1 VISLLPFGSR
11 PGTSLERA
19 GLVDPT
25 DSEEAAMFDAKKL
38 LDALVGAAAQIG
50 QTPTEGHGQRE
61 PGSSQGQPARTGGG
75 GEPSL
80 AGQVDQTLKQV
91 TGLGTDELVQK
102 AKDTIAQHPTLAPA
116 VMLALAGMFT
126 SKRKTGRAIPGGL
139 ARLGGLALIG
149 TLAYKAYQNRQAGKP
164 LLDLGG
170 LAGALGSQGQEGGTG
185 SQAALTHE
193 PEAGGSAPGQGAR
206 AKPSSEAGEG
216 GARTFHALDLPEKSG
231 FHPAEQSEDDIL
243 LFLRAMVAAASADG
257 HIDQAE
263 RNLIVKG
270 LSEAG
275 IDSEA
280 TRWLEREMESPA
292 DVEELAAPVSTPEK
306 AAQVYAAA
314 RIAIDP
320 DTIQEREFLRQLAE
334 SLDLDQATKAQ
345 VDDTAD
351 ALKGSA

>member
-1 VISLLPFGSR
+1 M
-11 PGTSLERA
+11 
-19 GLVDPT
+19 
-25 DSEEAAMFDAKKL
+25 DSEESAMFDAKKL

-50 QTPTEGHGQRE
+50 QTPAQGTGHSPE
-61 PGSSQGQPARTGGG
+61 PGSSGGQPARTGGG

-102 AKDTIAQHPTLAPA
+102 AKDTMAQHPTLAPA

-126 SKRKTGRAIPGGL
+126 SKRKSGRAIPGGL

-170 LAGALGSQGQEGGTG
+170 LAGALGGQGQEGGTG
-185 SQAALTHE
+185 SQAALSHE
-193 PEAGGSAPGQGAR
+193 PEAGGPVPAQDARTRPSLEPDQGGTAQ
-206 AKPSSEAGEG
+206 
-216 GARTFHALDLPEKSG
+216 TFHALDLPEKSG

-263 RNLIVKG
+263 RSLIVKG

-275 IDSEA
+275 IDPEA

-314 RIAIDP
+314 RVAIDP
-320 DTIQEREFLRQLAE
+320 DTVQEREFLRQLAE
-334 SLDLDQATKAQ
+334 SLDLDQATRAQ
-345 VDDTAD
+345 IDDTAD
-351 ALKGSA
+351 VLKSSA

>member
-1 VISLLPFGSR
+1 
-11 PGTSLERA
+11 
-19 GLVDPT
+19 
-25 DSEEAAMFDAKKL
+25 MFDAKKL

-50 QTPTEGHGQRE
+50 QAPAQGSGHARE
-61 PGSSQGQPARTGGG
+61 PGSPGQPERTGGG
-75 GEPSL
+75 AEPSL

-102 AKDTIAQHPTLAPA
+102 AKDTMAQHPTLAPA

-126 SKRKTGRAIPGGL
+126 SRRKTGRAIPGGL

-164 LLDLGG
+164 LLDMGG
-170 LAGALGSQGQEGGTG
+170 LAGASGGQGQEERAG
-185 SQAALTHE
+185 SPAALPGE
-193 PEAGGSAPGQGAR
+193 ARAGGPTAGQEAR
-206 AKPSSEAGEG
+206 AP
-216 GARTFHALDLPEKSG
+216 AREPDQGNVVQTFHALDLPESSG
-231 FHPAEQSEDDIL
+231 FHPTEQSEDDIL

-263 RNLIVKG
+263 RSLIVRG

-275 IDSEA
+275 IDPAA

-320 DTIQEREFLRQLAE
+320 DTVQEREFLRQLAE
-334 SLDLDQATKAQ
+334 SLDLDQATKTQ

>member
-1 VISLLPFGSR
+1 
-11 PGTSLERA
+11 
-19 GLVDPT
+19 
-25 DSEEAAMFDAKKL
+25 MFDAKKL

-50 QTPTEGHGQRE
+50 QTPAQGTGQALE
-61 PGSSQGQPARTGGG
+61 PGASAGQPAPTGRG

-91 TGLGTDELVQK
+91 TGLGTDDLVRK
-102 AKDTIAQHPTLAPA
+102 AKDTMAQHPTLAPA

-149 TLAYKAYQNRQAGKP
+149 TLAYKAFQNRQAGKP
-164 LLDLGG
+164 LVDLGG
-170 LAGALGSQGQEGGTG
+170 LAGVLGSRGQEEQTGT
-185 SQAALTHE
+185 QAALPNE
-193 PEAGGSAPGQGAR
+193 LQAGGSAAGQEAR
-206 AKPSSEAGEG
+206 GTSSSESDRS
-216 GARTFHALDLPEKSG
+216 GAAQSFHALAPEKSG

-263 RNLIVKG
+263 RSLIVKG

-275 IDSEA
+275 IDPEA

-314 RIAIDP
+314 RVAIDP
-320 DTIQEREFLRQLAE
+320 DTVQEREFLRQLAE

-345 VDDTAD
+345 IDDTAD
-351 ALKGSA
+351 ALKSST